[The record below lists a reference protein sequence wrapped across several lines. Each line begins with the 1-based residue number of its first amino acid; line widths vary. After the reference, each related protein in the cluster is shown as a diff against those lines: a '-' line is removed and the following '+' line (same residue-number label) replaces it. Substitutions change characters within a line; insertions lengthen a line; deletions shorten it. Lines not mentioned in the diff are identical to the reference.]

1 MFFPKI
7 LVFNKIDQLDLLDQ
21 AVLRRSYPEAV
32 FVSAARREVTE
43 LQEAIVNF
51 FERRMETVQVLIDYQ
66 HSRSLAEIY
75 EWSRVNKIDYR
86 EEGIFLELTS
96 IPSNL
101 KHLRHHLPAAHF
113 EKIDQT
119 LPN

>member
-1 MFFPKI
+1 MK
-7 LVFNKIDQLDLLDQ
+7 
-21 AVLRRSYPEAV
+21 RSYPEAV
-32 FVSAARREVTE
+32 FVSAARGKVTE

-66 HSRSLAEIY
+66 HSRSLAAIY

-101 KHLRHHLPAAHF
+101 KHLRHHLPAAQF
-113 EKIDQT
+113 EKTDQT